1 MKSDHRPENLH
12 RVAVIGTSSSGKTVF
27 AGRLAQ
33 LLGVP
38 HIEMD
43 ELNWLPGWEMRPL
56 DEFRDLVAQ
65 AASGEKWVIDGNYG
79 KVRDLIWGRAT
90 HLVWLN
96 YSFPVVFFRALR
108 RTFLRVITREE
119 LYSGNRE
126 TLWQAIFDREAIPWW
141 VIRTYG
147 RRRREYPRL
156 FAQQSYGQL
165 EMIELRSPREADSW
179 LEGLAG
185 DTLESC

>member
-1 MKSDHRPENLH
+1 M
-12 RVAVIGTSSSGKTVF
+12 
-27 AGRLAQ
+27 
-33 LLGVP
+33 
-38 HIEMD
+38 
-43 ELNWLPGWEMRPL
+43 
-56 DEFRDLVAQ
+56 
-65 AASGEKWVIDGNYG
+65 
-79 KVRDLIWGRAT
+79 
-90 HLVWLN
+90 
-96 YSFPVVFFRALR
+96 
-108 RTFLRVITREE
+108 ITREE